1 MLVIGDELKF
11 STLLSC
17 FHAQPLKE
25 SGERQARALGRTNL
39 MVNETFW
46 RKYTSDLGRAQR
58 TTHLILG
65 EDRSLD
71 EHNVQLEPLL
81 REMAKG
87 AREMLPKPLT
97 HGEAE
102 ALFRKEHGPA
112 KPFPLLETE
121 DEVVSRVYQWIFR
134 VLQEAIQDHRVCDAA
149 EDSRE
154 GAHPDTKKI
163 YPVFAV
169 SHSATLRAIIGR
181 LVRNQLPSGIDFTP
195 VGRDGATKQAL
206 KVPNTSV
213 TIIDIMPQTV
223 DDEVWDP
230 ERQSQAPP
238 DPSVFWNAELR
249 VLTYTEHYQHV

>member
-1 MLVIGDELKF
+1 M
-11 STLLSC
+11 
-17 FHAQPLKE
+17 KE
-25 SGERQARALGRTNL
+25 SGESQARALGRTNL
-39 MVNETFW
+39 IVNETFW

-58 TTHLILG
+58 TAHLILG

-87 AREMLPKPLT
+87 AREMLPKQMT
-97 HGEAE
+97 YDEAE
-102 ALFRKEHGPA
+102 ALFRKEHGSA

-121 DEVVSRVYQWIFR
+121 DEVVSRVYQWMFR
-134 VLQEAIQDHRVCDAA
+134 VLQEAIQDRRMHCTAA
-149 EDSRE
+149 DSKE
-154 GAHPDTKKI
+154 GDQPDSQQI
-163 YPVFAV
+163 YAVFAV

-181 LVRNQLPSGIDFTP
+181 LVRDQLPSGIDFSP
-195 VGRDGATKQAL
+195 VGKDGATKRAL

-213 TIIDIMPQTV
+213 TIIDVIPRNV

-238 DPSVFWNAELR
+238 NPSMFWNAELQ
-249 VLTYTEHYQHV
+249 VLTYTEHSQYI